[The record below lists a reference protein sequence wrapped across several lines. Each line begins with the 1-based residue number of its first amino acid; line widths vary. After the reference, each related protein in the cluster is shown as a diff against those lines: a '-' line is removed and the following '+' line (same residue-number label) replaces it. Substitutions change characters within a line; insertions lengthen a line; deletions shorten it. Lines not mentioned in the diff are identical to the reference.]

1 VSAIEVIFLTSSA
14 FSLATGFSVVALNPR
29 RTANVVFAIVTVLS
43 ALWLLCVF
51 MAMRE
56 GSTAVSN
63 EYGALLF
70 WLRMTNIVAAF
81 LPWSFFL
88 TKEALLADTPFLTII
103 QRSWLWLSA
112 ACILAAVAASESFIP
127 SDSTPEVRKY
137 GIGYALYS
145 IAMTIL
151 CCLILIQAFG
161 QMQKCSG
168 IRQLETRLFLINSCF
183 CTLAILAANSLGSR
197 LEMPSIRCTGAF
209 VVSAYNALTIWSVFQ
224 YRIFDARQILTTLGH
239 RVSTLG
245 ILAISLLGLY
255 RFTNRSINET
265 GALLLSTILAG
276 AVSAIWHVK
285 SRTWL
290 RLDASQMMAGP
301 RAGIVEYARKE
312 SDAGKLITWF
322 EAFLREWC
330 QTELVIF
337 STAEHK
343 STILQ
348 ILQTSDLE
356 GMPSILRQTGFITPE
371 ILGRRRLDHKA
382 LHYQAFLTS
391 HKLGALLIAPKGSHS
406 PSCVIALGHKNS
418 LRPYTYPDLKILSE
432 LTELM
437 DNILAHSR
445 AASRAAQIDKM
456 ESAAM
461 MSRGLAH
468 DLNNLA
474 TPVSTFLLHMEGRV
488 GPGTV
493 EAEVL
498 ADAKHSV
505 RVMQDYIRES
515 LFFARRLVPNFE
527 SLSIRELF
535 TSTIKVTQS
544 RAQFRDVNV
553 MAPGEPDVRLC
564 GDRVLLLRLMQNLA
578 LNAIDATPA
587 GGSVTL
593 SAASDGNDR
602 VVLAIADQGR
612 GIPAEIRDRIFEP
625 YFTTKDTGHE
635 IRGMGLGLAICLKIS
650 DLHGGVLHTSNAP
663 SGGAIFTVA
672 LPVNPKGTTHSAD
685 PDHHNPAADPV
696 PLDMHIIQKQ
706 VETKDVAPRPQSN
719 GSFHSRC

>member
-1 VSAIEVIFLTSSA
+1 M
-14 FSLATGFSVVALNPR
+14 
-29 RTANVVFAIVTVLS
+29 LS

-56 GSTAVSN
+56 GSTTERN

-70 WLRMTNIVAAF
+70 WLRMTSVVAAF

-88 TKEALLADTPFLTII
+88 TKEALLADTSFLTSI
-103 QRSWLWLSA
+103 QRSWLWFSA
-112 ACILAAVAASESFIP
+112 ACILAAVAVSESFIP
-127 SDSTPEVRKY
+127 SDSTPAIRKY

-145 IAMTIL
+145 IALTIL

-161 QMQKCSG
+161 QMLKCSG

-183 CTLAILAANSLGSR
+183 CTLTILAANSLGSR
-197 LEMPSIRCTGAF
+197 LNMPSIRCTGAF
-209 VVSAYNALTIWSVFQ
+209 VISAYNALTIWSVFQ

-245 ILAISLLGLY
+245 ILAISLIGLY
-255 RFTNRSINET
+255 RFTNSSINET

-276 AVSAIWHVK
+276 AISAIWHVK

-290 RLDASQMMAGP
+290 RLDASQMIAGP

-312 SDAGKLITWF
+312 SDAEKLITWF
-322 EAFLREWC
+322 EAFFREWC

-343 STILQ
+343 STIQQ
-348 ILQTSDLE
+348 ILQTSDLGE
-356 GMPSILRQTGFITPE
+356 MPSILRQTGFITPE
-371 ILGRRRLDHKA
+371 ILGRRRLDQKA

-406 PSCVIALGHKNS
+406 PSCVIALGHKHS

-456 ESAAM
+456 EAAAM

-474 TPVSTFLLHMEGRV
+474 TPVSTFLLHMENRV
-488 GPGTV
+488 AAGTA

-505 RVMQDYIRES
+505 RIMQDYIRES
-515 LFFARRLVPNFE
+515 LFFARRLVPNLEPF
-527 SLSIRELF
+527 SIRELF
-535 TSTIKVTQS
+535 TSTIKVTLS
-544 RAQFRDVNV
+544 RAQLRGVNV
-553 MAPGEPDVRLC
+553 VTRSGPDNRLC
-564 GDRVLLLRLMQNLA
+564 GDRVLLLRLMQNLV
-578 LNAIDATPA
+578 LNAIDASPS
-587 GGSVTL
+587 GGAVTL
-593 SAASDGNDR
+593 SVANDGNER
-602 VVLAIADQGR
+602 VVLTVADQGR
-612 GIPAEIRDRIFEP
+612 GIPPEIRDRIFEP

-663 SGGAIFTVA
+663 SGGAIFTIT
-672 LPVNPKGTTHSAD
+672 LPITPKELTHSAD
-685 PDHHNPAADPV
+685 PKPHNLPATPVPRDMTIIPNPAEP
-696 PLDMHIIQKQ
+696 Q
-706 VETKDVAPRPQSN
+706 DVAPHPQSN
-719 GSFHSRC
+719 NSFHPRR